1 MYVSFNDGDDWQ
13 PLRLDMP
20 ATSVRDLVIK
30 GDDLALAT
38 HGRGFWILD
47 DIEPLREVTDAVVEE
62 DAHLFLPQTAMRIRG
77 NTNSDTPMP
86 PDEPRSKD
94 PPDGAIIDYFLKTKA
109 EVSIEILDAEGT
121 LVRRFSSA
129 DPADPPKDEGNIPR
143 WWIRPARPPS
153 GEPGLHRFVWDLH
166 WPSPPVLE
174 SGYPIAA
181 VPHDTPKEPRGPWAL
196 PGRYTVRLTA
206 GGRTLTRR
214 LTVRMDPRIRTSM
227 AALRQQFALSQRLAD
242 ALRRDTGLID
252 EVRKLHK
259 DRPQDERLAAL
270 EGAAEERRPWARQE
284 PPALV
289 PWNARIAGIYDL
301 LQSTDAP
308 PTPQA
313 VQAAERV
320 LREAAKLFARAQQV
334 LRQEIE

>member
-1 MYVSFNDGDDWQ
+1 
-13 PLRLDMP
+13 
-20 ATSVRDLVIK
+20 
-30 GDDLALAT
+30 
-38 HGRGFWILD
+38 
-47 DIEPLREVTDAVVEE
+47 
-62 DAHLFLPQTAMRIRG
+62 
-77 NTNSDTPMP
+77 MP

-94 PPDGAIIDYFLKTKA
+94 PPDGAIIDYFLKAKA
-109 EVSIEILDAEGT
+109 EVSIDILDAEGT
-121 LVRRFSSA
+121 LVRTFSSA

-206 GGRTLTRR
+206 GGRTLIRP

-227 AALRQQFALSQRLAD
+227 AALRQQFALSQSLAD
-242 ALRRDTGLID
+242 ALRRDMGLID
-252 EVRKLHK
+252 EVRKLRK
-259 DRPQDERLAAL
+259 DRPQDERVAAL

-313 VQAAERV
+313 VQAAEKV
-320 LREAAKLFARAQQV
+320 LREAAELFARAQQV
-334 LRQEIE
+334 LRQK